1 MCSLPVTWEFR
12 GAVLKL
18 SVIAEVTNQEIESA
32 ISEALANAPYPSDMR
47 LLWDARETQ
56 TAVTSSDMA
65 WRFDL
70 VLSLA
75 ERGIV
80 SRAALLLGGHHR
92 ATFDF
97 SRAEMQKALSP
108 LPCEVFADAAEAL
121 AWLEG

>member
-1 MCSLPVTWEFR
+1 MPVIWEFR

-18 SVIAEVTNQEIESA
+18 SVIAEVTNQEIEVA
-32 ISEALANAPYPSDMR
+32 ISEALANAPRPSDLR

-56 TAVTSSDMA
+56 TPVTSGDMV

-80 SRAALLLGGHHR
+80 SRAALVLGGHHR
-92 ATFDF
+92 ATFGL
-97 SRAEMQKALSP
+97 SRVELQRALSP

-121 AWLEG
+121 AWLEV